1 MRISRA
7 LALAGLN
14 SRRKCEAYVVN
25 GAITV
30 NGQVVQDLGR
40 QVDPE
45 EDMICYRGKLL
56 EHKSKVY
63 FLLYKPVGY
72 ITTAD
77 DPHATKTVYDL
88 LPKILTR
95 GSRQQRVSRT
105 RVFPVGRLDKNTSG
119 LLLFTNDGELANQ
132 LMHPRYEVGKWY
144 EARLSRAFDIAD
156 GRKLLAGILLEDGIA
171 KVKEFRP
178 MTRRIIRILL
188 SEGRKREVR
197 RIFETLGYG
206 VLELSRLAYGTLTL
220 GRLNPGEGR
229 FLTKPEVATLKRLTK
244 RPS

>member
-1 MRISRA
+1 MKMRISRA

-14 SRRKCEAYVVN
+14 SRRKCETYVVN

-72 ITTAD
+72 TTTAD
-77 DPHATKTVYDL
+77 DPHATRTVYDL

-95 GSRQQRVSRT
+95 GTRQQRASRT

-119 LLLFTNDGELANQ
+119 LLLFTDDGEL
-132 LMHPRYEVGKWY
+132 
-144 EARLSRAFDIAD
+144 D
-156 GRKLLAGILLEDGIA
+156 RK
-171 KVKEFRP
+171 
-178 MTRRIIRILL
+178 
-188 SEGRKREVR
+188 
-197 RIFETLGYG
+197 
-206 VLELSRLAYGTLTL
+206 
-220 GRLNPGEGR
+220 
-229 FLTKPEVATLKRLTK
+229 
-244 RPS
+244 